1 MGPRLPLTPVVGD
14 LPEMVPFIGPET
26 FERRQGRKLRVRL
39 GANESAFGISPA
51 AREAMQAAVQDSWM
65 YNDPE
70 AYDLTEALSQAHGVA
85 FEQVLVGAGIDELL
99 GLLVRIFADRG
110 EPVVMSNGSYPTFA
124 YHTTG
129 HGARLETVDYVDDQV
144 DLVGLA
150 VRVQET
156 GARLVYVANPDNP
169 MGGWR
174 TAKQISDFVDA
185 VGPECMIILDEAYA
199 DFAPQEAKGCVV
211 TQPLALAPGNVI
223 RTRTFSKAHGLAGA
237 RVGYLLADREIVD
250 VLKKVRN
257 QFGVNRIAQVGA
269 LASLADTDFVAR
281 VVDGVWSGREQLRQV
296 ADGLGL
302 NCLASATNF
311 VNIDVGGGARA
322 RQLLAYLIEADVFVR
337 MPSSSPGDR
346 CLRVTVGRPADHEIF
361 AAALADAM
369 TRVDPS

>member
-1 MGPRLPLTPVVGD
+1 MGTRLPLTPVVRE

-39 GANESAFGISPA
+39 GANESVFGISPA
-51 AREAMQAAVQDSWM
+51 AGEAMQAAVQDNWM

-70 AYDLTEALSQAHGVA
+70 AYDLTEALAQTHGVA

-124 YHTTG
+124 YHISG
-129 HGARLETVDYVDDQV
+129 HGARLEAVDYVDDQV

-150 VRVQET
+150 ARVQET

-185 VGPECMIILDEAYA
+185 VGSDCIIILDEAYA
-199 DFAPQEAKGCVV
+199 DFAPQEALGDVV
-211 TQPLALAPGNVI
+211 TQSVAMPPGNVI

-237 RVGYLLADREIVD
+237 RVGYLLADVKIVD
-250 VLKKVRN
+250 VLKRVRN

-269 LASLADTDFVAR
+269 LVSLADTDFVAS
-281 VVDGVWSGREQLRQV
+281 VVDAVSKGREQLRQV
-296 ADGLGL
+296 ADRLGL

-311 VNIDVGGGARA
+311 VNIDVGGGVRA
-322 RQLLAYLIEADVFVR
+322 RQILARLIETDVFVR

-346 CLRVTVGRPADHEIF
+346 CIRVTVGHPSDHEIF
-361 AAALADAM
+361 AAALAEALARSDQ
-369 TRVDPS
+369 P